1 MQKHP
6 TLHLANMVFGC
17 IAASAVMVKDVQ
29 AQGLGVSDAVNNSD
43 LSRRLH
49 LTVDGWAN
57 FGFSYNPIDP
67 GNRYN
72 GPVTFNDRDREVQLN
87 QLYLL
92 IERHVDKRAGQWDVG
107 GRVDFL
113 FGSDAQFAQAQGAP
127 NGHWD
132 TQLTGNRF
140 YNIALP
146 QAYAELYAPW
156 GNGITAKIGHFYTII
171 GNESVMAPDNFFY
184 SHSYTMQY
192 GEPFTHTG
200 VLFDYPLLAV
210 GSDALSGWTLNT
222 KLGAVT
228 GGTTGG
234 WDAAFDHGLGAWR
247 FLGGVSLISPE
258 GDTSFDV
265 TASSG
270 PTAEQN
276 AANWS
281 LYSLVLKHQLATPV
295 QYAVQFDHGRVESQA
310 AQSAAEW
317 MGLVNS
323 LTYAINAELAAGVR
337 LEWFRDDDNFRALS
351 PAREGLAASQAS
363 SYYAVTVGLKWQPN
377 GWLTFRPN
385 ARYDWS
391 DGSRPFDGGN
401 SGTQWL
407 VSLDC
412 TLRF

>member
-1 MQKHP
+1 MRYA
-6 TLHLANMVFGC
+6 LIIMIGF
-17 IAASAVMVKDVQ
+17 IAAGAVTVNDVQ
-29 AQGLGVSDAVNNSD
+29 AQGLGVADAVNNTD
-43 LSRRLH
+43 FSRRLR
-49 LTVDGWAN
+49 LSVDGWAN
-57 FGFSYNPIDP
+57 FGFSYNPSTP
-67 GNRYN
+67 EGRYN

-92 IERHVDKRAGQWDVG
+92 IERRADKSAGQWDIG

-113 FGSDAQFAQAQGAP
+113 FGSDAQFAQALGAP
-127 NGHWD
+127 HGHWD
-132 TQLTGNRF
+132 AQLTGNRF

-156 GNGITAKIGHFYTII
+156 GNGVSAKIGHFYTII

-200 VLFDYPLLAV
+200 VLFDYPLFA
-210 GSDALSGWTLNT
+210 GPDALSGWTLNT

-228 GGTTGG
+228 GGSTGG

-247 FLGGVSLISPE
+247 FLGGLSLNSPE
-258 GDTSFDV
+258 GDTAFDA
-265 TASSG
+265 TATSG

-276 AANWS
+276 PANWS
-281 LYSLVLKHQLATPV
+281 LYSLVLKQQLTTAV
-295 QYAVQFDHGRVESQA
+295 QYALQFDHGRVEGLATQA
-310 AQSAAEW
+310 PAEW

-323 LTYAINAELAAGVR
+323 LTYALDPELAAGLR
-337 LEWFRDDDNFRALS
+337 LEWFRDDDNFRVLS
-351 PAREGLAASQAS
+351 PARESLAVNQAG
-363 SYYAVTVGLKWQPN
+363 SYYAATVGLRWQPN
-377 GWLTFRPN
+377 AWLMLRPN

-407 VSLDC
+407 LSLDC
-412 TLRF
+412 TVRL